1 MLLSSLSHAWV
12 FATLWTAACETYLS
26 FTVSQSLLRLMSIVS
41 TMASNH
47 LILSPPPPPALILS
61 SIMVFSNESA
71 LCIRWPNTGASVS
84 ASVLPMN
91 TQGWLP
97 LELTGL
103 ISWQSKG
110 AVSSTTIWKHLQ
122 HSTFFMVQLSYQYMT
137 TGKTI
142 ALTVWTFVS
151 KVMSLLF
158 NKLSR
163 FVIVFFPRSKHLLSS
178 WLQSPSTVILGSKKI
193 KSVTVSIFSP
203 SICHEVMGPHAMI
216 LVFWMLSFK
225 PAFSLSSF
233 TLIKRLFSSSLFSSV
248 KVVSSAYLWLMIFLL
263 TILIPASDSSSL
275 AFHTMYSA
283 YKLNKQGDN
292 IQPWNTLSQFR
303 TSPLFHVQF

>member
-1 MLLSSLSHAWV
+1 MPESLQPCGLQHARLTCPSLSLRV
-12 FATLWTAACETYLS
+12 CSDSCPLS
-26 FTVSQSLLRLMSIVS
+26 QRCYPTVSFSCPLLRSSVFLSIS
-41 TMASNH
+41 
-47 LILSPPPPPALILS
+47 
-61 SIMVFSNESA
+61 VFSNESA

-193 KSVTVSIFSP
+193 KSATVSTVSP
-203 SICHEVMGPHAMI
+203 SVCHEVTGPDAMI
-216 LVFWMLSFK
+216 LLFWMLSFK
-225 PAFSLSSF
+225 PGFSLSSF
-233 TLIKRLFSSSLFSSV
+233 TLIKRLFSSSLFS
-248 KVVSSAYLWLMIFLL
+248 FFFF
-263 TILIPASDSSSL
+263 SL
-275 AFHTMYSA
+275 FV
-283 YKLNKQGDN
+283 
-292 IQPWNTLSQFR
+292 F
-303 TSPLFHVQF
+303 FC